1 MTNPKLLAI
10 GMALCLFVSCN
21 EQEDVA
27 PEKEA
32 ISPETIAKLNALG
45 FKTDNAF
52 QYNGSLIVEGD
63 IVLSEADLD
72 RMKPSNILAVEEQ
85 YHTDNLVSS
94 LPRTIDVY
102 VSTSFSS
109 KYFTAVDAAIARYNN
124 ESLNLTFQ
132 RVTSSS
138 GADMVINP
146 SPWWYYWF
154 GILGSAGFPTAGG
167 DPHNEILLTK
177 QYYDGVSDIGA
188 LTTTIA
194 HEMGHCIGFRHTDY
208 MDRSYSCGGSAD
220 DEGDGGVGANHIPG
234 TPTNPDAAS
243 WMLACSDG
251 SDRPFN
257 NNDKTALDYLY

>member
-1 MTNPKLLAI
+1 MTNLKLMAMGLA
-10 GMALCLFVSCN
+10 MCFLVSC
-21 EQEDVA
+21 EQESVA
-27 PEKEA
+27 PEKETV
-32 ISPETIAKLNALG
+32 SPETIAKLQALG
-45 FKTDNAF
+45 FKTDNLIK
-52 QYNGSLIVEGD
+52 YDGSLIVEGD
-63 IVLSEADLD
+63 IALSEADLD
-72 RMKPSNILAVEEQ
+72 RMKPANIVEEQ
-85 YHTDNLVSS
+85 YHTDNLVSG
-94 LPRTIDVY
+94 LPRTIKVY

-124 ESLNLTFQ
+124 EGLNLTFQ

-138 GADMVINP
+138 GANMVIKP

-177 QYYDGVSDIGA
+177 QYYDGVSNLGA

-208 MDRSYSCGGSAD
+208 MDRSYSCGGSTNN
-220 DEGDGGVGANHIPG
+220 EGDGGVGANHIPG
-234 TPTNPDAAS
+234 TPTTADALS